1 MHYDAVIMNRI
12 ALVALAAVALSAFA
26 GCSANTEESTEGDVE
41 QGEDNLTQGER
52 DERNMKRI
60 AEAVKDV
67 EQEHVT
73 FGVRTKAPSTS
84 AGSGHRAE
92 HASLYGVD
100 WFQKWSG
107 GVSADHD
114 WSKGTEYGKRCMWA
128 ATLRFEAIMK
138 EAPAELV
145 AFLGEYSAWS
155 GSFYNWVD
163 DYSGKGEDGSE
174 AYGDASG
181 ARLWA
186 WRTGLSKWISQAA
199 KDGSCYLPTKKMVI
213 EYAGAC
219 KEHAASHDGQMQ
231 GCEAS
236 SR

>member
-1 MHYDAVIMNRI
+1 VHYVVVMNRI
-12 ALVALAAVALSAFA
+12 ALVAIATVALSAFA
-26 GCSANTEESTEGDVE
+26 GCSASTEESVDDGTE
-41 QGEDNLTQGER
+41 QSEDALTQAER

-60 AEAVKDV
+60 REAVKDV
-67 EQEHVT
+67 EQEKVT
-73 FGVRTKAPSTS
+73 FGVRTKAPSMS
-84 AGSGHRAE
+84 AGSGHRSE

-114 WSKGTEYGKRCMWA
+114 WSKGTEFGKRCMWA
-128 ATLRFEAIMK
+128 STLRFEAIMK
-138 EAPAELV
+138 EAPQELI
-145 AFLGEYSAWS
+145 AFLGEYDAWS
-155 GSFYNWVD
+155 GNFYNWVD

-174 AYGDASG
+174 AFGDASG

-199 KDGSCYLPTKKMVI
+199 KDGSCYLPTKKMVVD
-213 EYAGAC
+213 YVAAC
-219 KEHAASHDGQMQ
+219 KAHQASNDGQMQ
-231 GCEAS
+231 GCQAS

>member
-1 MHYDAVIMNRI
+1 MNRFFPLL
-12 ALVALAAVALSAFA
+12 AVAAVVFT
-26 GCSANTEESTEGDVE
+26 GCAASSETEGDDGAE
-41 QGEDNLTQGER
+41 SADSNLTQEQK
-52 DERNMKRI
+52 DQRNIEKI
-60 AEAVKDV
+60 KDAVKDV
-67 EQEHVT
+67 EQEKVT
-73 FGVRTKAPSTS
+73 FSSRIKAPSQS

-114 WSKGTEYGKRCMWA
+114 WTKGTEFGKRCMWA
-128 ATLRFEAIMK
+128 ANLRFEAIMK

-163 DYSGKGEDGSE
+163 DFSGKGEDGSE

-199 KDGSCYLPTKKMVI
+199 KDGSCYLPTKKMVVD
-213 EYAGAC
+213 YVAAC
-219 KEHAASHDGQMQ
+219 KEHQASNDGQMQ
-231 GCEAS
+231 GCEA
-236 SR
+236 RGTR